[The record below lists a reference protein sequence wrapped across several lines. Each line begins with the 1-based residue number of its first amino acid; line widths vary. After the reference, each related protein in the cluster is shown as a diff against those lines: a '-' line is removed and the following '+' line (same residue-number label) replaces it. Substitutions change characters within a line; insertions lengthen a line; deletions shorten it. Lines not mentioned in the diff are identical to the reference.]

1 MNKTIEELRRQAD
14 AMPYGSERVDLR
26 RRIWRMKKEL
36 ETQRELEVR
45 EARERRHEESVRKRR
60 ERRLADRMRNSGRV
74 VKTSMRTA
82 RKDYECYGCGGECP
96 IPKGDAYF
104 AAKVING
111 GRIVVV
117 RYCQRCH
124 AAIESKLSNSKDG
137 TLKVDGPGQFR
148 WTRLSNAFRK
158 RWTRLIEEL
167 TRHDGDRDA
176 QNKAIMEFG
185 NENRGR

>member
-1 MNKTIEELRRQAD
+1 METIEQMRSRAGSMPYGEERVALRRQ
-14 AMPYGSERVDLR
+14 
-26 RRIWRMKKEL
+26 IWRLRKAQLADES
-36 ETQRELEVR
+36 
-45 EARERRHEESVRKRR
+45 RERRRPSPDGLVIR
-60 ERRLADRMRNSGRV
+60 
-74 VKTSMRTA
+74 TSSPVA

-96 IPKGDAYF
+96 IPRGDAYF

-111 GRIVVV
+111 GRIVMV

-124 AAIESKLSNSKDG
+124 AAIESKLANSRDG

-167 TRHDGDRDA
+167 ERHEGDREA
-176 QNKAIMEFG
+176 QRKAIVEFG
-185 NENRGR
+185 NENRGH